1 MIVISLAGHTKGSVG
16 FIVLEEDILISGD
29 ALNEGLWLFNY
40 GSLSM
45 MDLYETIKATLKLD
59 FLTYLCG
66 HSNKEYDKEKLTLH
80 LRNIEN
86 LIIDSKT
93 KKDTLGF
100 ETYCSKYED
109 EKG

>member
-1 MIVISLAGHTKGSVG
+1 MAI
-16 FIVLEEDILISGD
+16 
-29 ALNEGLWLFNY
+29 Y

-66 HSNKEYDKEKLTLH
+66 HRNKEYHKEKLILH

-109 EKG
+109 EKGRSEIVFTIDKVKNNHC

>member
-1 MIVISLAGHTKGSVG
+1 MAI
-16 FIVLEEDILISGD
+16 
-29 ALNEGLWLFNY
+29 Y

-66 HSNKEYDKEKLTLH
+66 HSNKEYDKEKLILH

-100 ETYCSKYED
+100 EIYCSKYED
-109 EKG
+109 EKGRSEIVFTIDKVKNNHC